1 MEAMIK
7 RIIDID
13 EKAREITDAA
23 QRERKDSEEEIV
35 EKARRLRDDYLEKA
49 RRASAP
55 IWKPN
60 RSWLMKSGNRGR
72 PIMPIRPP
80 AGKAGG
86 GQPQPMD
93 RGDRRPGD
101 RLTASLS
108 VLSDF
113 EERRA
118 ERRWRDTMYPM

>member
-49 RRASAP
+49 RARIRTNLETEQKLADEE
-55 IWKPN
+55 WKPVSYTHLDVYK
-60 RSWLMKSGNRGR
+60 RQSQR
-72 PIMPIRPP
+72 
-80 AGKAGG
+80 
-86 GQPQPMD
+86 
-93 RGDRRPGD
+93 
-101 RLTASLS
+101 T
-108 VLSDF
+108 
-113 EERRA
+113 
-118 ERRWRDTMYPM
+118 